1 MQYYDKQE
9 ISKKFLAEQAEK
21 AQLLLA
27 TAGHCA
33 GMDILEQN
41 NDIYNYPYQMTGSVI
56 LSEYTVIDSEL

>member
-33 GMDILEQN
+33 GMDILEQ
-41 NDIYNYPYQMTGSVI
+41 IMTI
-56 LSEYTVIDSEL
+56 TITHTK